1 MNITAEEVEA
11 QLKEQESF
19 LSEMGHLLD
28 TKIAEADLS
37 HLDSRT
43 RNKILHLELLKK
55 QSRELIDLQNSGA
68 SYNIE
73 EALILKHAKQEDDF
87 ISKINLTLN
96 STENDI
102 IKIQAKKYI
111 TVKEFSEI
119 YNIQKTSQQN
129 YRARLNDPLPY
140 HQKVEGGKIV
150 YVVEEVEKWFDN
162 QHR

>member
-1 MNITAEEVEA
+1 MNITAEEAEA

-28 TKIAEADLS
+28 SDTTEADLS

-43 RNKILHLELLKK
+43 RNKILHLELLEK

-68 SYNIE
+68 SYNRE
-73 EALILKHAKQEDDF
+73 ETLRLKHAKQEDEF
-87 ISKINLTLN
+87 ILEINSALN
-96 STENDI
+96 SIENDI